1 MCDWHGADGTT
12 LPAEYAEWAQ
22 QNGVPAPV
30 TSPLEPR
37 IVHAAA
43 VSGDA
48 GAAGGVGFRILSP
61 QEGDVYRVP
70 AGVDRRYATVALR
83 AAGGSARRPVRW
95 LVDGQPFTGARWAL
109 QPGRHRIRALD
120 GSGAVA
126 EVGVEVE

>member
-1 MCDWHGADGTT
+1 M
-12 LPAEYAEWAQ
+12 EYAEWEQ
-22 QNGVPAPV
+22 QNGVRAPV
-30 TSPLEPR
+30 TAPLEPR

-43 VSGDA
+43 VSGTLARPDDA
-48 GAAGGVGFRILSP
+48 GFRILSP

-83 AAGGSARRPVRW
+83 AAGGSQRRPVRW
-95 LVDGQPFTGARWAL
+95 FVDGQLFTGARWAL

-120 GSGAVA
+120 GSGAAA